1 MPSPR
6 APLAGNWAPNS
17 TGNAAL
23 VGAMGND
30 VVAAAVTFTL
40 RTIDAWVEMTN
51 LKNHN
56 HGVLT

>member
-6 APLAGNWAPNS
+6 APSAGNWAPNS

-30 VVAAAVTFTL
+30 VVVAAVTFTV

-51 LKNHN
+51 LKNHG